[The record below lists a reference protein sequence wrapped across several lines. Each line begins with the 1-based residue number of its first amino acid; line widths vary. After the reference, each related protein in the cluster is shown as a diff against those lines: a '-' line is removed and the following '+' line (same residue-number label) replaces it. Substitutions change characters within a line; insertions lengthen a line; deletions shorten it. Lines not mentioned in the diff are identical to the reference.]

1 MFSALLELLTGNF
14 LFFALHFD
22 SRSVFPKPLSAKE
35 ERECFERMA
44 QGDKAAKDKLIE
56 HNLRLVAH
64 LAKKYYSVS
73 KDTDDLISV
82 GTVGLIKGIDSFN
95 SEKNYR
101 LVTYISRCIENEI
114 LMSLRLRK
122 KSSQD
127 VYMNDPLD
135 YDKSGNPLTLV
146 DIIAEDDNIVEK
158 IDSKIKIS
166 KLAEYIDMCLSPKE
180 KKIICERYGVFGSPE
195 RTQNEIAKDLGISR
209 SYVSRI
215 EKRALKTLFNRYEG
229 H

>member
-1 MFSALLELLTGNF
+1 
-14 LFFALHFD
+14 
-22 SRSVFPKPLSAKE
+22 
-35 ERECFERMA
+35 
-44 QGDKAAKDKLIE
+44 
-56 HNLRLVAH
+56 
-64 LAKKYYSVS
+64 
-73 KDTDDLISV
+73 
-82 GTVGLIKGIDSFN
+82 
-95 SEKNYR
+95 
-101 LVTYISRCIENEI
+101 
-114 LMSLRLRK
+114 
-122 KSSQD
+122 
-127 VYMNDPLD
+127 MNDPLD